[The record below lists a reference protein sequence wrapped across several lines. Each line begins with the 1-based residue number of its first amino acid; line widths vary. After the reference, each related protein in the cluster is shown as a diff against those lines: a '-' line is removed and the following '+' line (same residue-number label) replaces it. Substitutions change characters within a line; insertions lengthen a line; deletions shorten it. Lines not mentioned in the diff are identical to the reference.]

1 MYRRYAVT
9 GNLGGGVMTSSYKTL
24 ILETST
30 AAIKP
35 YIYDFTFGT
44 AGTPSDSVVQITC
57 TRFSATAAT
66 LGTAA
71 TPVALDSTDPS
82 STLTAI
88 NQLTSEEAAGLVLFQ
103 VGLNVRATYRW
114 VAAPGGELVM
124 AASTTTNGSIGI
136 RAQSPAYV
144 LDANATLYHAE

>member
-1 MYRRYAVT
+1 MYRRYAVSGSMGT
-9 GNLGGGVMTSSYKTL
+9 AAMTSAYKSL
-24 ILETST
+24 VYETST

-44 AGTPSDSVVQITC
+44 SGTPSDSVVQLTA

-66 LGTAA
+66 QGTAA
-71 TPVALDSTDPS
+71 TPVALDVTDPA
-82 STLTAI
+82 STLTAVTA
-88 NQLTSEEAAGLVLFQ
+88 LTAEQTAGVILFQ

-124 AASTTTNGSIGI
+124 AASTTTNGTIGL

-144 LDANATLYHAE
+144 LDANATVYHAE

>member
-1 MYRRYAVT
+1 MYRRYATT
-9 GNLGGGVMTSSYKTL
+9 GSMGGAAMTSSYKTL

-44 AGTPSDSVVQITC
+44 TGTPSDSVVQLTC

-66 LGTAA
+66 VGSAVS
-71 TPVALDSTDPS
+71 PVALDSTDPG
-82 STLTAI
+82 STTTAVFAV
-88 NQLTSEEAAGLVLFQ
+88 TAEEAAGVVLFQ

-136 RAQSPAYV
+136 RALSPAYT